1 MIRAVNF
8 SRPQIHGPFAYSTGL
23 ILAKEATVLGTVIE
37 FRDTTI
43 TKAKGVFFSVALLVC
58 HYLDRIAVLY
68 LRIMIIA
75 AIRDG
80 VKS

>member
-43 TKAKGVFFSVALLVC
+43 IKAKGVFSVALLVC

-75 AIRDG
+75 AIRNG

>member
-43 TKAKGVFFSVALLVC
+43 IKAKCVFSVALLVC

-75 AIRDG
+75 AIRNG